1 MRISKPNSYKV
12 KIENCRCQCIEA
24 NGQLAKAFVP
34 PDTADDCPKL
44 YVVKQG
50 EEVIYVGIT
59 KQDIR
64 KRLRYGMTAG
74 GEHGYSGYK
83 WKHLSEAELL
93 IWTFARVKIE
103 NVEAIEGEV
112 VYFIRNRTGKW
123 PTYQMEIHFHPG
135 ASEGERQI
143 ARSILR
149 TLVGARPS
157 VMPAHMR

>member
-12 KIENCRCQCIEA
+12 KIENCRCQCVEA
-24 NGQLAKAFVP
+24 NGQLAKVFVP
-34 PDTADDCPKL
+34 PDTADNCPKL

-83 WKHLSEAELL
+83 WKHLPEVELL
-93 IWTFARVKIE
+93 IWTFPRVKIE
-103 NVEAIEGEV
+103 DVEAIEGEV
-112 VYFIRNRTGKW
+112 VYFIRDRTSKW
-123 PTYQMEIHFHPG
+123 PTYQMEIHFHPR
-135 ASEGERQI
+135 ASEGERQV
-143 ARSILR
+143 ARSILNR
-149 TLVGARPS
+149 VLSR
-157 VMPAHMR
+157 